1 MSWSRCR
8 KTCASPDKLVS
19 EHRGRQQRSAQQ
31 EMNWTD
37 LCARASVSVARSQW
51 LLDRA
56 WAAAKAAHNGAI
68 DTVLGAEL
76 PTAVGL
82 CLALDAHGVEIPR
95 DVLSKFHGYL
105 APSPTRA
112 CSRSRPDLDSIARG

>member
-1 MSWSRCR
+1 
-8 KTCASPDKLVS
+8 
-19 EHRGRQQRSAQQ
+19 
-31 EMNWTD
+31 MNWAE
-37 LCARASVSVARSQW
+37 LCARASGSVARSQW

-68 DTVLGAEL
+68 ETAIGAEL
-76 PTAVGL
+76 PTAVEL
-82 CLALDAHGVEIPR
+82 CVALDAHGVEIPH

-112 CSRSRPDLDSIARG
+112 TAWVRASNHNARAPKCMKGQ